1 MPCFDEWTL
10 NWHGESN
17 IDSVLENAPPE
28 GCRAVRGPSSKLLSD
43 RVDKVDGPVNLGS
56 GWLAVAE
63 HLTLTGD

>member
-1 MPCFDEWTL
+1 MDIKLARRIEYRFGS
-10 NWHGESN
+10 GERP
-17 IDSVLENAPPE
+17 PPE